1 MKQLIPFI
9 FLLIFLG
16 YPKVS
21 AQKVTYTY
29 DNAGNRIKR
38 EIVLSPKGKPASQEN
53 TNEMQPI
60 SDMIA
65 DKNIRIH
72 PNPTTGMLKVEITN
86 YESGDLGN
94 IYVYSINGHSIIH
107 SKISS
112 PLTDIDISSSPN
124 GIYLLNIQLNG
135 NSTTWRVIKQ

>member
-1 MKQLIPFI
+1 MKHLFNLI
-9 FLLIFLG
+9 LLLTTLYCG
-16 YPKVS
+16 EAV
-21 AQKVTYTY
+21 AQKITYTY

-38 EIVLSPKGKPASQEN
+38 EIIISPKGISRSEDKEPAI
-53 TNEMQPI
+53 QPV
-60 SDMIA
+60 SDMLA
-65 DKNIRIH
+65 DKDIKIH

-86 YESGDLGN
+86 YESNDLGN
-94 IYVYSINGHSIIH
+94 IYVYSINGHVITH

-112 PLTDIDISSSPN
+112 HVTDIDISNSPN